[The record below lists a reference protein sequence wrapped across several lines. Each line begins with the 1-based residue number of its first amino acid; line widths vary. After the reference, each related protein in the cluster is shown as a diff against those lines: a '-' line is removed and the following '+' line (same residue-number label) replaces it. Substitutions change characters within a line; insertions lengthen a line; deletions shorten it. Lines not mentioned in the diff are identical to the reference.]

1 MSAIKAVVVDSWAL
15 HSGDGE
21 QGADPGGAGG
31 RTVRVLGWSG
41 PGGWRHSHPLLVART
56 RSARVDSD
64 AGFSLIELMV
74 VLLIMG
80 ILLAIAIPTFLG
92 TTGAADDRSVQSNL
106 VTAFT
111 DAKTQFQ
118 NAGQTYDVNGAADA
132 SALAGVLTNAQ
143 LNISFTTGSSTG
155 AADVSVAVSS
165 DGNGVVLAAWSLPGN
180 CFYVVDNSQ
189 QLTGT
194 VASTN
199 PYVGLTSVGTT
210 SAPMPPG
217 SIGLPSS
224 AGTSYVTVSGD
235 VHPAD
240 CNALRPM
247 SSGTGTVAKYQTA
260 GFPPAV
266 DG

>member
-92 TTGAADDRSVQSNL
+92 VTNSANDRAAQSNL
-106 VTAFT
+106 NTGLTDSKSIYESNSQVYPTNTSSILLSNEPSLNVSTSTTAAVGT
-111 DAKTQFQ
+111 
-118 NAGQTYDVNGAADA
+118 
-132 SALAGVLTNAQ
+132 
-143 LNISFTTGSSTG
+143 
-155 AADVSVAVSS
+155 VAVVVDTSGP
-165 DGNGVVLAAWSLPGN
+165 GNGVVLLSLAKKTNN
-180 CFYVVDNSQ
+180 CWFIADNTQAISSANGPWVSATQ
-189 QLTGT
+189 GVPLTAGEVYGVYQLGATHT
-194 VASTN
+194 TCDPTTLA
-199 PYVGLTSVGTT
+199 GLTIGTAAGNVNESAT
-210 SAPMPPG
+210 SFPTTIP
-217 SIGLPSS
+217 
-224 AGTSYVTVSGD
+224 AG
-235 VHPAD
+235 A
-240 CNALRPM
+240 
-247 SSGTGTVAKYQTA
+247 
-260 GFPPAV
+260 
-266 DG
+266 